1 MRFGFGKVKIRR
13 KLAVIEPDEVR
24 CGVQIV
30 NASGTVLL
38 LFGLLKTV
46 SSLVPRVYPIHPV
59 VVLS

>member
-1 MRFGFGKVKIRR
+1 MIK
-13 KLAVIEPDEVR
+13 PDEVR
-24 CGVQIV
+24 SGVQIV

-38 LFGLLKTV
+38 LFGLLKTE